1 MPLSQ
6 ENITR
11 HKKKEE
17 NMTCFKKKKKKNQ
30 SIVVD
35 LKLAQTLELEKKDIS
50 FYKCIKCLHN

>member
-17 NMTCFKKKKKKNQ
+17 NMTCFKEKKKKKNQ

-50 FYKCIKCLHN
+50 F